1 MSVPRCCAARRL
13 GAGTTLHAAAPP
25 FTPLMGYTVLAPG
38 RWCLRGLVLQT
49 WCSCIRSWYG
59 PASKTLVNLEL
70 VQILSSG
77 LVIGSLF
84 GSVLTESIGDISERI
99 QKSIE
104 PEIYFEFPTTAD
116 VFSKDPDSRRIPEFA
131 PQQEYR
137 IRKAPFLLSSDSV
150 AVDTA

>member
-1 MSVPRCCAARRL
+1 MPQRLHSRPSWVTACWHPAGGASGAPESVI
-13 GAGTTLHAAAPP
+13 G
-25 FTPLMGYTVLAPG
+25 M
-38 RWCLRGLVLQT
+38 VLQT
-49 WCSCIRSWYG
+49 LCSCIRSWYG

>member
-1 MSVPRCCAARRL
+1 
-13 GAGTTLHAAAPP
+13 
-25 FTPLMGYTVLAPG
+25 
-38 RWCLRGLVLQT
+38 
-49 WCSCIRSWYG
+49 
-59 PASKTLVNLEL
+59 L